1 MKRRVGISP
10 VLVEMVFELLFFALS
25 ATVVVQLLGAAVTMS
40 RQSRET
46 SEALAITTAAM
57 ETLLSDPAAL
67 ARGSMQT
74 EDGAYTV
81 EAQIVPTPS
90 AQGTFYTVDCK
101 ASKNGQTIFS
111 LRGSRFVGSEE
122 AS

>member
-10 VLVEMVFELLFFALS
+10 VLVEMVFVLLFFALS
-25 ATVVVQLLGAAVTMS
+25 ATVVVQLLSAAVTIS

-57 ETLLSDPAAL
+57 ETLLADPAAL
-67 ARGSMQT
+67 ARGSMQI
-74 EDGAYTV
+74 EDGDYMV
-81 EAQIVPTPS
+81 EAQIAPTPS

-101 ASKNGQTIFS
+101 ALKNGQTIFS